1 VAGEEVER
9 ELEATVAARKEL
21 GPEHDEQLIQGFLD
35 RIDGEIDRRVEER
48 VARRRPQ
55 RPLVVNKETI
65 AIAVPVVAVAGIFG
79 GHIGVVGA
87 LIAPR
92 RGLRRAQR
100 VAPMSAPPATMRA
113 APSRSL
119 FPTSSD
125 SRRRSA
131 ESATPTSD
139 SIATS
144 GATTVTR
151 PR

>member
-87 LIAPR
+87 LIA
-92 RGLRRAQR
+92 LAVVF
-100 VAPMSAPPATMRA
+100 VALSA
-113 APSRSL
+113 
-119 FPTSSD
+119 
-125 SRRRSA
+125 SRR
-131 ESATPTSD
+131 
-139 SIATS
+139 
-144 GATTVTR
+144 
-151 PR
+151 